1 MKKNLVIALVL
12 ALLIVFAG
20 CNKNAELPT
29 GTTTEMITS
38 ETLESE
44 AESLDGEGESVAQ
57 TEQPTIEERASS
69 PNSPLTETEKQT
81 EKEKTQAK
89 PPVTT
94 AVRQSEPPV
103 VTDAQP
109 QTTAASETQAPTTA
123 VLVASETQAPTSTSV
138 TTAPS
143 TTAAPALAPPIQ
155 AEFDPD
161 IYVRYAISY
170 GKSIGLTYHSEVHEC
185 WDNPIA
191 ANLQVS
197 DLYMKGAIESKLN
210 RYKNVEGME
219 YFNAWAENLGDGK
232 YRIVIA
238 YA

>member
-1 MKKNLVIALVL
+1 MKKNLVIALIL
-12 ALLIVFAG
+12 ALLTMFAG

-44 AESLDGEGESVAQ
+44 AESLDGEGVSVAQ

-69 PNSPLTETEKQT
+69 SSSLLTETEKQT
-81 EKEKTQAK
+81 EKEKAQTK
-89 PPVTT
+89 PPETT
-94 AVRQSEPPV
+94 AARATVPPV
-103 VTDAQP
+103 VTDAP
-109 QTTAASETQAPTTA
+109 PPTTAAPETQAPTT
-123 VLVASETQAPTSTSV
+123 SSPSTTQAPVTVSP
-138 TTAPS
+138 TTAPP
-143 TTAAPALAPPIQ
+143 TLALPIQ

-170 GKSIGLTYHSEVHEC
+170 GKSIGLTYHPEVHEC

-197 DLYMKGAIESKLN
+197 DSYIKGAIESKLN

-219 YFNAWAENLGDGK
+219 YFNAWVENLGDGK